1 MSKTNLTGV
10 LNSVSK
16 FTSKHAPE
24 ILTGLGI
31 AGMISTTVLAVRATP
46 KAMRILE
53 DKKAELK
60 TSKLPKMEIVKSCWK
75 CYAPAVLTGIVST
88 TCLIGA
94 SSVNARRYAALTT
107 AYKLSETA
115 LTEYR
120 EKVVETIGNKREQ
133 SVRDKVAAEVV
144 EKNPVSTSEVVITGN
159 GESLCF
165 DPMSSRYFM
174 SSIEKI
180 HKAVNEINRDMIQH
194 IFGSASLNDF
204 YDHLGIPRTD
214 VGDILGWNV
223 DNILEIGISSHVTD
237 DGRPAVVIDYHTRPI
252 YEFDR

>member
-1 MSKTNLTGV
+1 MSKTSLSNLF
-10 LNSVSK
+10 NSVSN

-31 AGMISTTVLAVRATP
+31 VGMATTTVLAVKATP

-53 DKKAELK
+53 EKQQKEENL
-60 TSKLPKMEIVKSCWK
+60 SKVEIVKSCWK
-75 CYAPAVLTGIVST
+75 CYAPAVLTGVVST
-88 TCLIGA
+88 ACLIGA
-94 SSVNARRYAALTT
+94 NSVSARRYVALTT

-120 EKVVETIGNKREQ
+120 EKVVETIGEKKEQ
-133 SVRDKVAAEVV
+133 TVRDKVAANEIQ
-144 EKNPVSTSEVVITGN
+144 KTPVSRSEVIISGS

-165 DPMSSRYFM
+165 DPMSGRYFT

-180 HKAVNEINRDMIQH
+180 HKAVNEINRRMIQD
-194 IFGSASLNDF
+194 ICGSASLNEF
-204 YDHLGIPRTD
+204 YDELNIPHTEI
-214 VGDILGWNV
+214 GDILGWNT
-223 DNILEIGISSHVTD
+223 DNLLDIDISSHITD
-237 DGRPAVVIDYHTRPI
+237 DGRPSVVIDYCTRPV